1 MPAPRLGLD
10 WRPAFIE
17 RVGEIVQ
24 RDRRLEVEQGPG
36 PGEEVILDAVL
47 MGKEQIRGAVERHV
61 AQSAEI
67 DPEHLAEGAVPAQPE
82 VGRPLRVRRG
92 HARDN
97 GRQGAAA
104 LAAVETET
112 VEQCRQAETGQRL
125 EPGMLDTD
133 RAPVAVAGGIDINT
147 LPVPLRAFP
156 AAVFPAANQQGGDSA
171 GLGLDPRIGIGEAEG
186 GLSGEMIRDASAQV
200 RPVLAPDCKMAPEI
214 ENGALTDPVP
224 LAAVL
229 DQAEGDLVAAV
240 AGGAGLGL
248 SNEHAAAIAKG
259 IPRRKALLKK
269 HGTTNDS

>member
-1 MPAPRLGLD
+1 MSLRAPKSIPSISPRALCRRSQKLVARSEFGAAM
-10 WRPAFIE
+10 RATMAA
-17 RVGEIVQ
+17 RAQQ
-24 RDRRLEVEQGPG
+24 RWRRLKPRPSNNAGRPR
-36 PGEEVILDAVL
+36 PDSASSP
-47 MGKEQIRGAVERHV
+47 ACSTPTERP
-61 AQSAEI
+61 SLS
-67 DPEHLAEGAVPAQPE
+67 LAELTSTLCQS
-82 VGRPLRVRRG
+82 RF
-92 HARDN
+92 
-97 GRQGAAA
+97 
-104 LAAVETET
+104 
-112 VEQCRQAETGQRL
+112 
-125 EPGMLDTD
+125 
-133 RAPVAVAGGIDINT
+133 AP
-147 LPVPLRAFP
+147 FP

-200 RPVLAPDCKMAPEI
+200 RPVPAPDCKMAPEI

-269 HGTTNDS
+269 HGTTNDSETSNHNKSMSCESNTVKSTSNPTQKC

>member
-1 MPAPRLGLD
+1 MSLRAPKSIPSISPRALCRRSQRVARSESA
-10 WRPAFIE
+10 RPC
-17 RVGEIVQ
+17 
-24 RDRRLEVEQGPG
+24 
-36 PGEEVILDAVL
+36 
-47 MGKEQIRGAVERHV
+47 
-61 AQSAEI
+61 
-67 DPEHLAEGAVPAQPE
+67 
-82 VGRPLRVRRG
+82 
-92 HARDN
+92 ARQC
-97 GRQGAAA
+97 RQGAAA

-200 RPVLAPDCKMAPEI
+200 RPVPAPDCKMAPEI
-214 ENGALTDPVP
+214 EKGALTDPVP

-229 DQAEGDLVAAV
+229 DQAEGDVVAAV

-248 SNEHAAAIAKG
+248 SNEHAAAMAKG
-259 IPRRKALLKK
+259 IPRRKALLKNMALQTIPETSNHNK
-269 HGTTNDS
+269 SMSCESNTVKSTSNPTQKC